1 MSKTKNDYD
10 DDGRKL
16 WTDKELK
23 ELSRNL
29 TTLIDTSEVS
39 VQEWNVKS
47 KDQKQRCKENRC
59 IGNKQSCKGESQYV
73 DVAGIK

>member
-1 MSKTKNDYD
+1 
-10 DDGRKL
+10 
-16 WTDKELK
+16 
-23 ELSRNL
+23 
-29 TTLIDTSEVS
+29 VS